1 MFSVFAITGE
11 REKEAIAKV
20 YRVLRSALG
29 GLSAHERAINVDK
42 QLAEFV
48 VVTGQALLRYFTARL
63 KRGREA

>member
-1 MFSVFAITGE
+1 MFSVFAVTGE